1 VAVQEA
7 VDDIAETD
15 EYLDASVQLWQACAD
30 EGLTNI
36 SGRRWGEIGK
46 LAATEAVFAGRD
58 HLIAEDLRVA
68 QHCLWKQPSDRD
80 LAYELTLPF
89 MSAFEKNVGQI
100 RDEYE
105 EQAEVVRGLR
115 KQVAEGDAGA
125 GLPLGRRQHERL
137 PQEDE
142 GQGRGRA
149 PGGHR
154 PGPRHAR
161 ARGDD
166 RANPGRPSL
175 AAQERPR
182 ARSGAGLMT
191 LLDRAKSFFR
201 RRPELTD
208 ATIKRTRIDES
219 IARDMRRK
227 ARVLDEAFTSRSDRG
242 EGRDPRAPFEGW
254 EGLLTD
260 AYCAHVG
267 LNEPELTPEDEIK
280 PSAELARRTMA
291 SYVRSEAFGEARGNT
306 RDDPIASAFA
316 TVEAARMLRES
327 MEDGELQQHATRAAE
342 MEAVEQSIEE
352 LVNELE
358 AAQAQGDDAPDVQ
371 GMIDEAQAD
380 LERLVDEQE
389 ESNLRGAVATVA
401 KRAAEAGEK
410 RAEVASRLP
419 GNQPGSG
426 LTVSP
431 DEAFDL
437 AERWTGVEEMWD
449 LAMQLG
455 RTKTSMS
462 ADRATREVGG
472 HEELVGLER
481 GDDLSRTI
489 PSELM
494 RFRDPRTRRLFMVDW
509 LEGDLL
515 QHASV
520 GELPAIAGRSSP
532 CATVPSR

>member
-1 VAVQEA
+1 
-7 VDDIAETD
+7 
-15 EYLDASVQLWQACAD
+15 
-30 EGLTNI
+30 
-36 SGRRWGEIGK
+36 
-46 LAATEAVFAGRD
+46 
-58 HLIAEDLRVA
+58 
-68 QHCLWKQPSDRD
+68 
-80 LAYELTLPF
+80 
-89 MSAFEKNVGQI
+89 
-100 RDEYE
+100 
-105 EQAEVVRGLR
+105 
-115 KQVAEGDAGA
+115 
-125 GLPLGRRQHERL
+125 
-137 PQEDE
+137 
-142 GQGRGRA
+142 
-149 PGGHR
+149 
-154 PGPRHAR
+154 
-161 ARGDD
+161 
-166 RANPGRPSL
+166 
-175 AAQERPR
+175 
-182 ARSGAGLMT
+182 MT
-191 LLDRAKSFFR
+191 LLDRAKSFFK

-227 ARVLDEAFTSRSDRG
+227 ARVLDEAFSTAPTVA
-242 EGRDPRAPFEGW
+242 RDEIHAAPFEGW

-267 LNEPELTPEDEIK
+267 LNEPTLTPEDEIK
-280 PSAELARRTMA
+280 PSAEFARRTMA
-291 SYVRSEAFGEARGNT
+291 SYVRSEAFGEARTST

-316 TVEAARMLRES
+316 TVEAARVLRES
-327 MEDGELQQHATRAAE
+327 IEDGELQEHATRAAE

-371 GMIDEAQAD
+371 GMVDQAQAD

-426 LTVSP
+426 LSVSP
-431 DEAFDL
+431 DEAFEL
-437 AERWTGVEEMWD
+437 AERWTGVEEMWA

-481 GDDLSRTI
+481 GDDLTRTI

-515 QHASV
+515 QHATVGHLPRDRGPIIAVRDGSESMTWPRRMFATSV
-520 GELPAIAGRSSP
+520 ALALVYIAHEERRDSAVVEFGSKGQVKTWLFPAREPISAMTLVECAEHFFNGGTSIGGGMAMAKTIMEDAATRSSFEQADIALLTDGEDHWTP
-532 CATVPSR
+532 ADEAIRDALRAMGVRIFGVQIAHKSEYLAQMCDAVESIDGQALRQPKNAASTFLAQSIS

>member
-1 VAVQEA
+1 
-7 VDDIAETD
+7 
-15 EYLDASVQLWQACAD
+15 
-30 EGLTNI
+30 
-36 SGRRWGEIGK
+36 
-46 LAATEAVFAGRD
+46 
-58 HLIAEDLRVA
+58 
-68 QHCLWKQPSDRD
+68 
-80 LAYELTLPF
+80 
-89 MSAFEKNVGQI
+89 
-100 RDEYE
+100 
-105 EQAEVVRGLR
+105 
-115 KQVAEGDAGA
+115 
-125 GLPLGRRQHERL
+125 
-137 PQEDE
+137 
-142 GQGRGRA
+142 
-149 PGGHR
+149 
-154 PGPRHAR
+154 
-161 ARGDD
+161 
-166 RANPGRPSL
+166 
-175 AAQERPR
+175 
-182 ARSGAGLMT
+182 MT

-208 ATIKRTRIDES
+208 ATIKRTRFDES
-219 IARDMRRK
+219 IARDMRRR
-227 ARVLDEAFTSRSDRG
+227 AQVLDDAFTSPPTVAKD
-242 EGRDPRAPFEGW
+242 EIYEQPFAGW

-291 SYVRSEAFGEARGNT
+291 TYVRSEAFGEARGNT

-316 TVEAARMLRES
+316 TVEAARILRES
-327 MEDGELQQHATRAAE
+327 MEDGELQQHATRAQE
-342 MEAVEQSIEE
+342 MEAVERSIEE

-371 GMIDEAQAD
+371 GMVDQAQGD
-380 LERLVDEQE
+380 LERLADEQE

-419 GNQPGSG
+419 GNEPGSG

-437 AERWTGVEEMWD
+437 AERWTGVQEMWD
-449 LAMQLG
+449 LAMQIG

-481 GDDLSRTI
+481 GDDLSRVI

-520 GELPAIAGRSSP
+520 GELPRDRGPIIVVRDGSESMTWPRRIFATSVALALVYIAHEERRDAAVVEFGSKGQMASWIFP
-532 CATVPSR
+532 AHEPISAMTLVECAEHHFDGGTSIKTGMLEAKRLMEEAATRTSFEQADIALLTDGEDRWTPEDEEIRDALRAMGVRIYGVQIAHKSEYLAQMCDAVESIDGQALRQPKNAASTFLAQSIS

>member
-1 VAVQEA
+1 
-7 VDDIAETD
+7 
-15 EYLDASVQLWQACAD
+15 
-30 EGLTNI
+30 
-36 SGRRWGEIGK
+36 
-46 LAATEAVFAGRD
+46 
-58 HLIAEDLRVA
+58 
-68 QHCLWKQPSDRD
+68 
-80 LAYELTLPF
+80 
-89 MSAFEKNVGQI
+89 
-100 RDEYE
+100 
-105 EQAEVVRGLR
+105 
-115 KQVAEGDAGA
+115 
-125 GLPLGRRQHERL
+125 
-137 PQEDE
+137 
-142 GQGRGRA
+142 
-149 PGGHR
+149 
-154 PGPRHAR
+154 
-161 ARGDD
+161 
-166 RANPGRPSL
+166 
-175 AAQERPR
+175 
-182 ARSGAGLMT
+182 MT

-201 RRPELTD
+201 RQPELTD

-219 IARDMRRK
+219 ITRDMRRR
-227 ARVLDEAFTSRSDRG
+227 ARTLDEAFL
-242 EGRDPRAPFEGW
+242 EAPVVARDEISESPYPGW

-260 AYCAHVG
+260 AFCAHVG
-267 LNEPELTPEDEIK
+267 LNEPELTPEDEIR

-316 TVEAARMLRES
+316 TVEAARILRE
-327 MEDGELQQHATRAAE
+327 
-342 MEAVEQSIEE
+342 
-352 LVNELE
+352 ELE
-358 AAQAQGDDAPDVQ
+358 FGRARRALEARSRDAVRRGRDRGARQRARGGARRGRPAADVQ
-371 GMIDEAQAD
+371 NMLDAAQAD

-389 ESNLRGAVATVA
+389 ESNLRGAVAAVA
-401 KRAAEAGEK
+401 KDAAEVGAK

-437 AERWTGVEEMWD
+437 AERWTGVQEMWD
-449 LAMQLG
+449 LAMQIG

-481 GDDLSRTI
+481 GDDLSRVI

-520 GELPAIAGRSSP
+520 GELPRDRGPIIVVRDGSESMTWPRRIFATSVALALVYIAHEERRDAAVVEFGSKGQMASWIFP
-532 CATVPSR
+532 AHEPISAMTLVECAEHHFDGGTSIKTGMLEAKRLMEEAATRTSFEQADIALLTDGEDRWTPEDEEIRDALRAMGVRIYGVQIAHKSEYLAQMCDAVESIDGQALRQPKNAASTFLAQSIS